1 MLGETFIVVW
11 EGVDG
16 SGKTTL
22 SNAVFRMLSERGFR
36 VAKYKT
42 PSSSA
47 TGLFAQQHGN
57 KPETDPLTR
66 MLLFLANTADDSTAI
81 KQIIQQTKPHFFL
94 IDRYN
99 LCSVVYGF
107 SLNAKKFKTAITPED
122 FKKFFETI
130 EKLGSNVFVTPD
142 IVVVV
147 TVDPKTR
154 KQRTALKQ
162 TSSDR
167 IYENDEEL
175 QNIVEHYYNIY
186 ADWRPSQVMKVV
198 NRDNLVERL
207 ASELADKFTVLR
219 RRSLHG

>member
-22 SNAVFRMLSERGFR
+22 LNAVYHMLSERRFR

-42 PSSSA
+42 PSSSP

-66 MLLFLANTADDSTAI
+66 MLLFLANTADDSATI
-81 KQIIQQTKPHFFL
+81 KQIIEQTKPDFLL

-107 SLNAKKFKTAITPED
+107 SLNAKKFKTEIQPEE

-130 EKLGSNVFVTPD
+130 EKLGSKVFVTPD
-142 IVVVV
+142 VVVVV
-147 TVDPKTR
+147 TVDPETR
-154 KQRTALKQ
+154 RQRTTLKQ

-167 IYENDEEL
+167 IFETDEEL
-175 QNIVEHYYNIY
+175 QNIVEHYYNLY
-186 ADWRPSQVMKVV
+186 ADWRPNQVIKVL
-198 NRDNLVERL
+198 NRDNMVDRL
-207 ASELADKFTVLR
+207 ASELAEKFTDLR
-219 RRSLHG
+219 RKSLHG